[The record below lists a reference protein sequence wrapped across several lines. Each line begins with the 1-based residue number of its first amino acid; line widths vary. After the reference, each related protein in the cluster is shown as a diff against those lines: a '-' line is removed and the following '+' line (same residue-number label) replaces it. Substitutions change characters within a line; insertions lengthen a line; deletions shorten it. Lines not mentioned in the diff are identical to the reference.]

1 MLSYMWAPHESVLD
15 GIATMPDELGIPN
28 IWGQR
33 ICYIKPLSSFFEIFK
48 KLFLDLK
55 KSSKKLYS

>member
-1 MLSYMWAPHESVLD
+1 
-15 GIATMPDELGIPN
+15 MPDELGIPN